1 MMLFVGAL
9 AKGTTKAVLGGG
21 MTRALMQSPC
31 RNRSGRAVTALAENK
46 ALRGKNPRQISGCLL
61 FLPGI
66 FHVFFRVPA
75 LHIVIK

>member
-1 MMLFVGAL
+1 
-9 AKGTTKAVLGGG
+9 
-21 MTRALMQSPC
+21 MQSPC

-61 FLPGI
+61 FLPRI

>member
-1 MMLFVGAL
+1 
-9 AKGTTKAVLGGG
+9 
-21 MTRALMQSPC
+21 MQSPC

-75 LHIVIK
+75 LHMVLQLRICKALLKIIVQIQIVE